1 MNPLM
6 LIRDLKKLIN
16 EPHNPDQSLIHAQH
30 DPDLWL
36 FHERRMLIHDLEI
49 TTLHLFA
56 VGHRRQEVV
65 QDGDEEVHDED
76 DHGQQVDHQNRPAGF
91 PPYVTSLSRLNLP
104 SIASTLK
111 RPLPNIL
118 LNKRGSQQWQI
129 LRRAEPAPPPPP
141 WRRTDAVTHGHV
153 S

>member
-1 MNPLM
+1 M

-76 DHGQQVDHQNRPAGF
+76 DHGQQVDHQKQTGRFSAVRYQSVQTELAQHSF
-91 PPYVTSLSRLNLP
+91 HLKTTIAKHTS
-104 SIASTLK
+104 
-111 RPLPNIL
+111 
-118 LNKRGSQQWQI
+118 
-129 LRRAEPAPPPPP
+129 
-141 WRRTDAVTHGHV
+141 
-153 S
+153 